1 MNKNF
6 CLNPFICTRQNAYDR
21 ISPCAFG
28 PVEIQTQPGDSQ
40 TQRWN
45 HPTMQ
50 TLRDKF
56 TAGIRPS
63 ECKRC
68 WDEEDA
74 GGKSLRLRTFD
85 YHPTAYQDLVETGLW
100 KNGPTEIVIKTSNV
114 CNLACRSC
122 AGWDSSY
129 YWPEGKYYQQQYG
142 SIDNDF
148 IQLRPKMYHLAS
160 NWNND
165 DLKNITKISFF
176 GGEPLLDR
184 EHPEIL
190 QRIVDSGRA
199 DRVTLFYSTNC
210 QQTTGKR
217 LLGLWSHF
225 KRVEVFFSID
235 GMGPQFEYL
244 RWPGRWS
251 RTQRVIEWFLALPD
265 RYPEVDWYFQGSQC
279 VSLFNVASY
288 WHTADWLR
296 KTLGGVYFN
305 IVDHPNYLR
314 MTALPESA
322 KLQIAQSIPDPQI
335 KQYLFI
341 EQSNPEYLREF
352 VIWCKRQDQYRGQ
365 DFTKTFPETHAMIHD
380 TWQKYN
386 ATDT

>member
-1 MNKNF
+1 MQKNF
-6 CLNPFICTRQNAYDR
+6 CLNPFICTRQNAYNR

-28 PVEIQTQPGDSQ
+28 PVEIQTQPQDTQ
-40 TQRWN
+40 TQRWH

-50 TLRDKF
+50 ALRDKF
-56 TAGIRPS
+56 TAGKRPV

-68 WDEEDA
+68 WDEEEA
-74 GGKSLRLRTFD
+74 GGQSLRLRTFD

-129 YWPEGKYYQQQYG
+129 YWPEGQHYQEQY
-142 SIDNDF
+142 SALKNNF
-148 IQLRPKMYHLAS
+148 IQVRPKMYHLAS
-160 NWNND
+160 NWSDN
-165 DLKNITKISFF
+165 DLKNVVKLNFF
-176 GGEPLLDR
+176 GGEPLLDK

-190 QRIVDSGRA
+190 QQIINSGRA
-199 DRVTLFYSTNC
+199 DQVTLFYSTNC
-210 QQTTGKR
+210 QQTPGKR
-217 LLGLWSHF
+217 LLELWTQF
-225 KRVEVFFSID
+225 RRVEVFFSVD
-235 GMGPQFEYL
+235 GMGAQFEYL
-244 RWPGRWS
+244 RWPGKWA
-251 RTQRVIEWFLALPD
+251 RTQRVIEWFLTLPT

-314 MTALPESA
+314 MTALPEPA
-322 KLQIAQSIPDPQI
+322 KLQIAESIPDPQI

-341 EQSNPEYLREF
+341 EQSDPEYLKQF

-365 DFTKTFPETHAMIHD
+365 DFTETFPETHALIAD
-380 TWQKYN
+380 VWGKYN
-386 ATDT
+386 VIDT